1 MQFFKNANIR
11 FDVRDILLRSLS
23 SLFYPLTAAW
33 ILKKQQQR
41 RTDWYDLG
49 LKVSML
55 KNFPGFFRQ
64 VSPFVSSR
72 SCSSCCS
79 TYFFFTDWML
89 IIFSTFILMTIIL
102 KDVKSCVWGGYKWVI
117 ELRIYLPRN
126 YTGWCKRKG
135 NFSIP
140 SPSVHSCC
148 KYLPVPGQVSR

>member
-1 MQFFKNANIR
+1 MRTFVLTYVTFFS
-11 FDVRDILLRSLS
+11 VRYLVSFVVWQLHE
-23 SLFYPLTAAW
+23 FKKKATAKTHRLVRPW
-33 ILKKQQQR
+33 IESFH
-41 RTDWYDLG
+41 
-49 LKVSML
+49 V

-72 SCSSCCS
+72 SCSSRCS

-102 KDVKSCVWGGYKWVI
+102 KDVKSCVWGGNKWVI

-126 YTGWCKRKG
+126 YTGWCNRKG